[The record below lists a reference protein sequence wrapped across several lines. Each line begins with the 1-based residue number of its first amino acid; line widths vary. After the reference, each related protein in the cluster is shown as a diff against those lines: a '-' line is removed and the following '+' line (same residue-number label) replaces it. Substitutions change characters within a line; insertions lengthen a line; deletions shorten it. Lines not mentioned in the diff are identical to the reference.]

1 MWIEA
6 TKVAIM
12 GFSVVFLTLAIL
24 AGSVKVM
31 SLVCKRFQK
40 KGGK

>member
-24 AGSVKVM
+24 AGRVKVM
-31 SLVCKRFQK
+31 SLVCKRIQK

>member
-1 MWIEA
+1 MWMDA
-6 TKVAIM
+6 TRVAVM

-31 SLVCKRFQK
+31 SFVCRRIQK

>member
-6 TKVAIM
+6 TRVAVM
-12 GFSVVFLTLAIL
+12 GFTVVFLTLAIL

-31 SLVCKRFQK
+31 SFVCKRIER

>member
-31 SLVCKRFQK
+31 SLVCKRIQK